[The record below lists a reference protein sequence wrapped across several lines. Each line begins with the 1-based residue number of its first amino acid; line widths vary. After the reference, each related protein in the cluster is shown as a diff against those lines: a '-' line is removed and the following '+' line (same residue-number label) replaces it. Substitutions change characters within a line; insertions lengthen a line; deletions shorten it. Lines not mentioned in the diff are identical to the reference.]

1 MGDEPGIEI
10 PGTGLDR
17 QDQILDILVQD
28 LDFPSFFIV
37 NIFLLLI
44 VLLLSIPATK
54 FLSKIN
60 LDDNEFVEGQTI
72 INPKAISPKIID
84 RTMTINF
91 VAKVDSSLE
100 WKFKPL
106 QDTIDVRIGE
116 NKIIEYEG
124 KNLSN
129 RTITSTA
136 NFIAEPE
143 AFQAYLVKTECFCFT
158 EQTLKPGES
167 KIFTM
172 VFYIDPSLDSDWY
185 FDDLKELVFTYEF
198 SEYKS

>member
-1 MGDEPGIEI
+1 MKSNKNKFLIFFI
-10 PGTGLDR
+10 INAVL
-17 QDQILDILVQD
+17 LILV
-28 LDFPSFFIV
+28 
-37 NIFLLLI
+37 LLLI
-44 VLLLSIPATK
+44 IPAAN

-60 LDDNEFVEGQTI
+60 LKDNNFVKDQVI
-72 INPKAISPKIID
+72 INPEVKPPKVLD
-84 RTMTINF
+84 RTLQIKF
-91 VAKVDSSLE
+91 VAKVDKLLE

-106 QDTIDVRIGE
+106 QDTIVVKIGE
-116 NKIIEYEG
+116 NRIIEYEG
-124 KNLSN
+124 INLSN

-136 NFIAEPE
+136 NFITEPE

-185 FDDLKELVFTYEF
+185 FDNLKELVFTYEF

>member
-1 MGDEPGIEI
+1 MQYKKNKFLI
-10 PGTGLDR
+10 
-17 QDQILDILVQD
+17 
-28 LDFPSFFIV
+28 FFIV

-60 LDDNEFVEGQTI
+60 LDDNEFVEDQTI

-84 RTMTINF
+84 RKITINF
-91 VAKVDSSLE
+91 IAKVDSSLE

-106 QDTIDVRIGE
+106 QDTIDVKIGE

-158 EQTLKPGES
+158 AQTLKPGES
-167 KIFTM
+167 KIFAM

>member
-1 MGDEPGIEI
+1 MQYKKKKFLI
-10 PGTGLDR
+10 
-17 QDQILDILVQD
+17 
-28 LDFPSFFIV
+28 FFIV

-60 LDDNEFVEGQTI
+60 LDDNEFVEDQTI

-84 RTMTINF
+84 RKITINF
-91 VAKVDSSLE
+91 IAKVDSSLE

-106 QDTIDVRIGE
+106 QDTIDVKIGE

-167 KIFTM
+167 KIFAM

>member
-1 MGDEPGIEI
+1 MQYKKNKFLI
-10 PGTGLDR
+10 
-17 QDQILDILVQD
+17 
-28 LDFPSFFIV
+28 FFIV

-72 INPKAISPKIID
+72 INPETISPKIID
-84 RTMTINF
+84 RTMTISF

-106 QDTIDVRIGE
+106 QDTIDVKIGE

-172 VFYIDPSLDSDWY
+172 VFYIDLSLDSDWY

>member
-1 MGDEPGIEI
+1 MQYKKNKFLI
-10 PGTGLDR
+10 
-17 QDQILDILVQD
+17 
-28 LDFPSFFIV
+28 FFIV

-44 VLLLSIPATK
+44 VLLLSVPSTK

-84 RTMTINF
+84 RKITINF
-91 VAKVDSSLE
+91 IAKVDSSLE

-106 QDTIDVRIGE
+106 QDTIDVKIGE
-116 NKIIEYEG
+116 NKIIDYEG

>member
-1 MGDEPGIEI
+1 MQYKKNKFLI
-10 PGTGLDR
+10 
-17 QDQILDILVQD
+17 
-28 LDFPSFFIV
+28 FFIF

-44 VLLLSIPATK
+44 VLLLSIPAFK
-54 FLSKIN
+54 FLNNIY
-60 LDDNEFVEGQTI
+60 LDDNEFVKDQTI
-72 INPKAISPKIID
+72 INPEAISPKIID

-91 VAKVDSSLE
+91 VAKVDNSLE

-106 QDTIDVRIGE
+106 LDTIDVKIGE

-124 KNLSN
+124 KNISN

-143 AFQAYLVKTECFCFT
+143 AFQAYLVKTECFCFI

-172 VFYIDPSLDSDWY
+172 VYYIDPSLDSDWY

>member
-1 MGDEPGIEI
+1 MQYKKNKFLI
-10 PGTGLDR
+10 
-17 QDQILDILVQD
+17 
-28 LDFPSFFIV
+28 FFIV

-44 VLLLSIPATK
+44 VLLLSIPAFK

-72 INPKAISPKIID
+72 INPEAISSKIID
-84 RTMTINF
+84 RTMTISF

-129 RTITSTA
+129 RIITSTA

-143 AFQAYLVKTECFCFT
+143 VFQAYLVKTECFCFT